1 MQPTQQKSK
10 SYGTLAIL
18 GAILGLIFWH
28 PGLSGMAK
36 PSSVTLAQNTAI
48 TVRLDQNIS
57 SKTGTSGQR
66 FAGKL
71 AQPLLVNGREVLP
84 AGTEFSGTVT
94 QAEPAGKLAG
104 GAKLSISIN
113 SFSFQAKEYKI
124 QAPPLV
130 RVSQGQGKRTAEIT
144 GAGAVIGVVIGAVAH
159 GGKGAAIG
167 AAAGAGAGAVGAAA
181 TNKTRDI
188 VLPAESLVTFHLGQS
203 VTVAITPA
211 RPARRAWDFLLS

>member
-18 GAILGLIFWH
+18 GAVLGLVFWH

-36 PSSVTLAQNTAI
+36 PSTVTLAQNTAI

-57 SKTGTSGQR
+57 SKTSTSGQR
-66 FAGKL
+66 FGGKL
-71 AQPLLVNGREVLP
+71 AQPLLINGREVLP

-94 QAEPAGKLAG
+94 KAEPAGKLAG
-104 GAKLSISIN
+104 GAALHIAIN
-113 SFSFQAKEYKI
+113 SFSLQGKEYKI

-130 RVSQGQGKRTAEIT
+130 RVTQGQGKRTAEVT
-144 GAGAVIGVVIGAVAH
+144 GVGAAIGAAIGAVAG
-159 GGKGAAIG
+159 GGKGAAMG

-188 VLPAESLVTFHLGQS
+188 VLPAESLVTFRLGEP
-203 VTVAITPA
+203 VTVTINPA
-211 RPARRAWDFLLS
+211 HPARRAWIFS

>member
-1 MQPTQQKSK
+1 MQSPPHKSK

-18 GAILGLIFWH
+18 GAVLGLIFWH

-36 PSSVTLAQNTAI
+36 PATVTLAQNTAI

-57 SKTGTSGQR
+57 SKTSTSGQR
-66 FAGKL
+66 FGCKL
-71 AQPLLVNGREVLP
+71 AQPLLINGREVLP

-94 QAEPAGKLAG
+94 KAEPAGKLAG
-104 GAKLSISIN
+104 GATLRIALN
-113 SFSFQAKEYKI
+113 SFSFQGKEYKI
-124 QAPPLV
+124 QVPPLV
-130 RVSQGQGKRTAEIT
+130 RGTQGQGKRTAEVT
-144 GAGAVIGVVIGAVAH
+144 GVAAVIGAAIGAAAG

-188 VLPAESLVTFHLGQS
+188 VLPAESLVTFHLGEP
-203 VTVAITPA
+203 VTVAINPA
-211 RPARRAWDFLLS
+211 HPARRAWIFS

>member
-1 MQPTQQKSK
+1 MQPTPQKSK
-10 SYGTLAIL
+10 SSGTLAIL
-18 GAILGLIFWH
+18 GAILGLIYWH

-36 PSSVTLAQNTAI
+36 PSNVTLAQNTAI

-57 SKTGTSGQR
+57 SKTSTSGQR
-66 FAGKL
+66 FGGKL

-84 AGTEFSGTVT
+84 AGTEFSGTIT

-113 SFSFQAKEYKI
+113 SFSLQGKEYKL

-181 TNKTRDI
+181 TYKTRDV
-188 VLPAESLVTFHLGQS
+188 VLPAESQVTFHLAEA
-203 VTVAITPA
+203 VTFAIKPA
-211 RPARRAWDFLLS
+211 SPAHHAWIFS

>member
-1 MQPTQQKSK
+1 MQPAPPKSK

-18 GAILGLIFWH
+18 GAVLGLIYWH

-36 PSSVTLAQNTAI
+36 PSNVTLAQNTAI

-57 SKTGTSGQR
+57 SKTSTSGQR
-66 FAGKL
+66 FGGKL

-84 AGTEFSGTVT
+84 AGTEFSGSVT

-113 SFSFQAKEYKI
+113 SFSFQGKEYRI

-130 RVSQGQGKRTAEIT
+130 RVSQGQGKRTAELT
-144 GAGAVIGVVIGAVAH
+144 GAGAVIGVVIGAAAR

-167 AAAGAGAGAVGAAA
+167 AVAGAGAGAVGAVA

-188 VLPAESLVTFHLGQS
+188 VLPAESLVTFHLGEP
-203 VTVAITPA
+203 VTFAIKPA
-211 RPARRAWDFLLS
+211 SAAHHAWIFS

>member
-1 MQPTQQKSK
+1 MQPVPPKSK

-18 GAILGLIFWH
+18 GAVLGLIFWH

-36 PSSVTLAQNTAI
+36 PSNVTLAQNTAI
-48 TVRLDQNIS
+48 TVRLDQNIG
-57 SKTGTSGQR
+57 SKTSTSGQR
-66 FAGKL
+66 FGGKL

-94 QAEPAGKLAG
+94 KAEPAGKLAG
-104 GAKLSISIN
+104 GAALHISIN
-113 SFSFQAKEYKI
+113 SFSFQGKEYKI

-130 RVSQGQGKRTAEIT
+130 RVTQGQGKRTAEVT
-144 GAGAVIGVVIGAVAH
+144 GVGAVFGAVIGAAAG

-167 AAAGAGAGAVGAAA
+167 AAAGAGAGAVGAVA

-188 VLPAESLVTFHLGQS
+188 VLPAESLVTFHLGES
-203 VTVAITPA
+203 VTIAIKPA
-211 RPARRAWDFLLS
+211 SRAHHTWILS

>member
-1 MQPTQQKSK
+1 MQPAPQKSK

-18 GAILGLIFWH
+18 GAVLGLIYWH

-36 PSSVTLAQNTAI
+36 PSNVTLAQNTAI

-57 SKTGTSGQR
+57 SKTSTSGQH
-66 FAGKL
+66 FGGKL

-84 AGTEFSGTVT
+84 AGTEFSGTIT

-104 GAKLSISIN
+104 GAELNISIN
-113 SFSFQAKEYKI
+113 SFSFQGKEYKI
-124 QAPPLV
+124 QVPPLV
-130 RVSQGQGKRTAEIT
+130 RVSQGQGKRTAELT
-144 GAGAVIGVVIGAVAH
+144 GVGAVFGVVIGAAAR

-167 AAAGAGAGAVGAAA
+167 AAAGAGAGAVGAVA

-188 VLPAESLVTFHLGQS
+188 VLPAESLVTFHLGEP
-203 VTVAITPA
+203 VTIANKPA
-211 RPARRAWDFLLS
+211 SLARHTWIFS

>member
-1 MQPTQQKSK
+1 MQPAPPKSK

-18 GAILGLIFWH
+18 GAILGLVYWH
-28 PGLSGMAK
+28 PGLSALAK
-36 PSSVTLAQNTAI
+36 PSNVTLAQNTAI
-48 TVRLDQNIS
+48 TVRLDQNVS
-57 SKTGTSGQR
+57 SKTSTSGQH
-66 FAGKL
+66 FGGKL

-94 QAEPAGKLAG
+94 QAEPAGKLLG
-104 GAKLSISIN
+104 GAALHISIN
-113 SFSFQAKEYKI
+113 SFSFQGKEYKI

-130 RVSQGQGKRTAEIT
+130 RVTQGQGKRTAEVT
-144 GAGAVIGVVIGAVAH
+144 GVGAVFGAVIGAAAG

-188 VLPAESLVTFHLGQS
+188 VLPAESLVTFHLGES
-203 VTVAITPA
+203 VTVAIKPASPA
-211 RPARRAWDFLLS
+211 RHAWIFS